1 MLQLIC
7 KWIHF
12 FQTDILWIVRSSN
25 ASGHLSGVHT
35 GSWGIIRASNPRPML
50 QMLSVL
56 VRVNLAWELEW
67 ERLKKRLSSSKSGW
81 DKGSSMYR
89 VLCIY
94 KSHFFSVSLCVYVYH
109 PLLSVRVLKSLF
121 QTIVSPRYVC
131 ALKGHFHAS
140 CLPVRS
146 HQRSTWEALGVP
158 LVSPS
163 APLLAL
169 LWPLGKMSPKA
180 KCNPNPSSFAPCHSG
195 SLCTTLV

>member
-56 VRVNLAWELEW
+56 VRVNLAWELKW
-67 ERLKKRLSSSKSGW
+67 ERLKTRLSSSKSGW

-89 VLCIY
+89 GYVFINLT
-94 KSHFFSVSLCVYVYH
+94 FSLSLCVFMSITPCFQCECWRAYSK
-109 PLLSVRVLKSLF
+109 PLFHQDMSVPWKDTSTLH
-121 QTIVSPRYVC
+121 VC
-131 ALKGHFHAS
+131 PSGHTRGALER
-140 CLPVRS
+140 P
-146 HQRSTWEALGVP
+146 
-158 LVSPS
+158 
-163 APLLAL
+163 
-169 LWPLGKMSPKA
+169 
-180 KCNPNPSSFAPCHSG
+180 
-195 SLCTTLV
+195 